1 MAIESVSIADNSQSY
16 LLKIK
21 PINEE
26 VSIEIPKVE
35 NTVELLALSEYQK
48 PRFFDGKFNT

>member
-1 MAIESVSIADNSQSY
+1 MAIESVSIADNSQFY